1 MDEKTKKA
9 NFKRLA
15 ESRTQKIIKAIE
27 TLGNLSNRS
36 NYEYSDEQ
44 VDRIFNAI
52 EEELRIQRAK
62 FKKGG
67 KTKFRL

>member
-15 ESRTQKIIKAIE
+15 ESRTQKIIKSIE

-44 VDRIFNAI
+44 VDRIFNTI
-52 EEELRIQRAK
+52 EEELRIQKAK
-62 FKKGG
+62 FKRGG
-67 KTKFRL
+67 KNKFRL

>member
-15 ESRTQKIIKAIE
+15 ESRTQKIIKSIE

-44 VDRIFNAI
+44 VDRIFNTI
-52 EEELRIQRAK
+52 EEELRIQKAK
-62 FKKGG
+62 FKRGG